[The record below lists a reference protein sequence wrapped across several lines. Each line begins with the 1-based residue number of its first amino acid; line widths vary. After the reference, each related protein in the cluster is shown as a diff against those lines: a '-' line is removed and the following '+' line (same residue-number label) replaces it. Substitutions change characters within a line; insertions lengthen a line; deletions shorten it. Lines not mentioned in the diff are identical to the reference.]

1 MKIHKKDENVWE
13 IPKEGKMLV
22 PGVIFASEELM
33 KNIEKDGKTVE
44 QVKNVAQLP
53 GIVGKSIALSDT
65 HQGYGFPIGGVAAFD
80 IKKGVISPGGVGYDE
95 NCGVRLLLTNI
106 TKKEFIG
113 KREQVISEIF
123 KNVPSGVGRGGEFK
137 LSDEEMK
144 NVLEQGAGWAVS
156 KGYGL
161 KEDLERIEDNGC
173 LKGEALKVSQKARG
187 RGRDQLGTLGSG
199 NHFIEIQEV
208 EQIFDEKI
216 AKVFGITGV
225 GQIAI
230 MVHTGSRGLGHQN
243 ASDYIQAIE
252 KEYGFKHLP
261 DRELAYAPIN
271 SKLGKDFFLAMN
283 AAANFAFANREII
296 SHQIRKSFEK
306 FFPKIKIP
314 LVYDVCH
321 NIAKFEEHEVNG
333 KKQMLCVHRKGA
345 TRSFGPGRKEL
356 PKIYQ
361 KTGQPVIIPGSMGT
375 FSYLLVGTS
384 KAEELSWGST
394 AHGAGRVMSRS
405 SATRDLDYEKMN
417 KGLKASDIVLMAG
430 SKRGAVEESPEA
442 YKDVNEVVRVSDEL
456 GIGNMGARLKP
467 LAVVK
472 G

>member
-456 GIGNMGARLKP
+456 GIGNMVARLKP

>member
-1 MKIHKKDENVWE
+1 
-13 IPKEGKMLV
+13 
-22 PGVIFASEELM
+22 
-33 KNIEKDGKTVE
+33 
-44 QVKNVAQLP
+44 
-53 GIVGKSIALSDT
+53 
-65 HQGYGFPIGGVAAFD
+65 
-80 IKKGVISPGGVGYDE
+80 
-95 NCGVRLLLTNI
+95 
-106 TKKEFIG
+106 
-113 KREQVISEIF
+113 
-123 KNVPSGVGRGGEFK
+123 
-137 LSDEEMK
+137 
-144 NVLEQGAGWAVS
+144 
-156 KGYGL
+156 
-161 KEDLERIEDNGC
+161 
-173 LKGEALKVSQKARG
+173 
-187 RGRDQLGTLGSG
+187 
-199 NHFIEIQEV
+199 
-208 EQIFDEKI
+208 
-216 AKVFGITGV
+216 
-225 GQIAI
+225 

-456 GIGNMGARLKP
+456 GIGNMVARLKP